1 MICHCPQCSANQ
13 LPSYTEAH
21 RRACEIRFLAGLD
34 SDARRAE
41 YLKGAE
47 EHRGAAA
54 AQELRRDVWRA
65 IQEQRQ
71 GVPF

>member
-1 MICHCPQCSANQ
+1 MTCRCPQCSAEP
-13 LPSYTEAH
+13 LLSYTEAY
-21 RRACEIRFLAGLD
+21 RLACEIRFLVGLE
-34 SDARRAE
+34 SDEKRAE

-47 EHRGAAA
+47 EHRGRSA
-54 AQELRRDVWRA
+54 AQALRQAVWRA